1 MVNLLSVQM
10 KSLLLVVA
18 LVRVAMDIAIVMAN
32 LMVLNV
38 VTLTVQQRLHL
49 VVGSM
54 DLLDQKLI
62 VLLVLPLLVFV
73 VLTMMQIVQ
82 IIISWESDVVKYELH
97 SLCGPYNLTSER

>member
-1 MVNLLSVQM
+1 M

-38 VTLTVQQRLHL
+38 AIRTVQQRLHL

-82 IIISWESDVVKYELH
+82 IIISWESDVAKYELH
-97 SLCGPYNLTSER
+97 SLCGPYNLTVRF